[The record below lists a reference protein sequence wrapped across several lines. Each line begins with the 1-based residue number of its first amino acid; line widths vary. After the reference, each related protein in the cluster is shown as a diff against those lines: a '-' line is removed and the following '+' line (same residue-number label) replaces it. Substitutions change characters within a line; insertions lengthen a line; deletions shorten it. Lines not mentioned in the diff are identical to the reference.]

1 MRRCTGAP
9 RCLFRLPA
17 SVFESDPLIYPA
29 TLFWRRFGSL
39 ALVGGI
45 SFSAKFICMGK
56 SGVGPDFASPPY
68 KRCAHFAHF
77 AETLCRVVR
86 DPLAGGHAPWGLRP
100 LPPTARGGAT
110 GDDLPCGGR
119 PTLHPPGHT
128 PGHCGAQGR
137 GTGQGSVLP
146 GSPETGPPRGPG
158 QVPFGGVSLL
168 RNV

>member
-1 MRRCTGAP
+1 
-9 RCLFRLPA
+9 
-17 SVFESDPLIYPA
+17 
-29 TLFWRRFGSL
+29 
-39 ALVGGI
+39 
-45 SFSAKFICMGK
+45 MGK

-128 PGHCGAQGR
+128 PGHCSFLHAPSGVLITGDALFNVRGLRYSLKTPCTDVRLSRTSAAMLGELDFSVAGFTHGTHVATGA
-137 GTGQGSVLP
+137 
-146 GSPETGPPRGPG
+146 
-158 QVPFGGVSLL
+158 
-168 RNV
+168 